1 MKKKLV
7 LFASLLLVRLVQADI
22 SGVITTVEQIY
33 PGYTQNGTAFWYSG
47 SVAYVNGG
55 VTFTFPTDLFLQNPT
70 VIVSVSSDTYSSSGT
85 LTALISELDTAH
97 VTVRVNVGTMSS
109 IGEALT
115 DSVQV
120 HVWAIGTQN

>member
-1 MKKKLV
+1 MKKSLIIV
-7 LFASLLLVRLVQADI
+7 ASLLFGNYVYAEI
-22 SGVITTVEQIY
+22 AGVITTVEQIY

-47 SVAYVNGG
+47 SVSYINGG
-55 VTFTFPTDLFLQNPT
+55 VTFNFPADLFLQNPT
-70 VIVSVSSDTYSSSGT
+70 VIVSVSAETYSSSGT
-85 LTALISELDTAH
+85 LTAVVTELDTDH

-115 DSVQV
+115 DSVHV

>member
-1 MKKKLV
+1 MLFTNLV
-7 LFASLLLVRLVQADI
+7 NAEI

-33 PGYTQNGTAFWYSG
+33 PGYTQNGTAYWYSG
-47 SVAYVNGG
+47 SVSYVNGG

-70 VIVSVSSDTYSSSGT
+70 VVVSLSSDTYSSSGT
-85 LTALISELDTAH
+85 LTALITELDTEH

-115 DSVQV
+115 NSVQV
-120 HVWAIGTQN
+120 HVWAIGTAN